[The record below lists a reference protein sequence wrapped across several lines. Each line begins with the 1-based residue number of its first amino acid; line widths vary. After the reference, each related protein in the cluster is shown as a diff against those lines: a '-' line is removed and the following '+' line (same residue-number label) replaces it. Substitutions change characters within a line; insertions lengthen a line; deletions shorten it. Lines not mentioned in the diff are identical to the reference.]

1 LDHIERATSY
11 VPRPRTSRERLL
23 VWLAIGGIFIVLAV
37 LYTVEMSV
45 VIGARGRQVEWEKI
59 LTSAGFRFY
68 FWAFFGPL
76 VFFFAQ
82 QYPIQRSNWLR
93 RVALHAGMSILLLF
107 ADAAIT
113 FAIGRY
119 FFGFPIPSRS
129 DFIATF
135 WGNIYTHSWY
145 YWPLVGLG
153 HAFFYYGAYR
163 EREMQALA
171 LERQLAISELQVL
184 KMQLH
189 PHFLFNT
196 LNSISALMTSNV
208 GLAQKTLSR
217 LGELLRLSFQYVA
230 MEETTLREELQFLE
244 LYVQIQQ
251 TRFGDRMTFKTEI
264 DPATLD
270 ACVPSLLLQ
279 PLVENAIQHGISA
292 LPRGGTIE
300 VSSRRRGSDVYLHI
314 RDNGPGM
321 RRNGDS
327 TGGGVGLANTRARI
341 EQLYGH
347 RGRIH
352 LQNRDGGGFEVT
364 VAIPYKAVG
373 APEAAEPVK
382 AGELS

>member
-1 LDHIERATSY
+1 
-11 VPRPRTSRERLL
+11 
-23 VWLAIGGIFIVLAV
+23 
-37 LYTVEMSV
+37 
-45 VIGARGRQVEWEKI
+45 
-59 LTSAGFRFY
+59 
-68 FWAFFGPL
+68 
-76 VFFFAQ
+76 
-82 QYPIQRSNWLR
+82 
-93 RVALHAGMSILLLF
+93 
-107 ADAAIT
+107 
-113 FAIGRY
+113 
-119 FFGFPIPSRS
+119 
-129 DFIATF
+129 
-135 WGNIYTHSWY
+135 
-145 YWPLVGLG
+145 
-153 HAFFYYGAYR
+153 
-163 EREMQALA
+163 
-171 LERQLAISELQVL
+171 
-184 KMQLH
+184 
-189 PHFLFNT
+189 
-196 LNSISALMTSNV
+196 
-208 GLAQKTLSR
+208 
-217 LGELLRLSFQYVA
+217 
-230 MEETTLREELQFLE
+230 LREELQFLE

-327 TGGGVGLANTRARI
+327 TGGGVGLARI

>member
-145 YWPLVGLG
+145 YWPQVGLG
-153 HAFFYYGAYR
+153 HAFIY
-163 EREMQALA
+163 
-171 LERQLAISELQVL
+171 
-184 KMQLH
+184 
-189 PHFLFNT
+189 
-196 LNSISALMTSNV
+196 
-208 GLAQKTLSR
+208 
-217 LGELLRLSFQYVA
+217 
-230 MEETTLREELQFLE
+230 
-244 LYVQIQQ
+244 
-251 TRFGDRMTFKTEI
+251 
-264 DPATLD
+264 
-270 ACVPSLLLQ
+270 
-279 PLVENAIQHGISA
+279 
-292 LPRGGTIE
+292 
-300 VSSRRRGSDVYLHI
+300 
-314 RDNGPGM
+314 
-321 RRNGDS
+321 
-327 TGGGVGLANTRARI
+327 
-341 EQLYGH
+341 
-347 RGRIH
+347 
-352 LQNRDGGGFEVT
+352 
-364 VAIPYKAVG
+364 
-373 APEAAEPVK
+373 
-382 AGELS
+382 